1 MRICLR
7 LETIVM
13 YFFLLK
19 CEISCMLSTVF
30 FTKRICL
37 TCVRR
42 NDDDDIKNFGGC
54 VSNLLTELWTNSG
67 PKFW

>member
-7 LETIVM
+7 LEMIVM

-37 TCVRR
+37 TRVRR
-42 NDDDDIKNFGGC
+42 NDDDDIKFRRMCQQLVDGI
-54 VSNLLTELWTNSG
+54 VD
-67 PKFW
+67 